1 EFVETKTDD
10 KGNTK
15 HIYKKKTTPTPAVV
29 TEYVDE
35 DGKTIAPKEDGTQP
49 NKDIEGYEFVETK
62 TDDKGNTKH
71 IYKKKTTPTPAVVT
85 EYVDED
91 GKTIAPKEN
100 GTQPNKDIDDYEFVR
115 TETDDKGN
123 TKHIYKKKTT
133 PTPAVV
139 TEYVDEDGNPI
150 YLEEKGKHD
159 KKDIPNY
166 EYVKTYTDKDG
177 NTVHVYRLKQNPTTS
192 VETRYVDENGFE
204 ISGTLVGRNS
214 SKAIPGYE
222 ILRTEIDS
230 NGNIIYVY
238 RRKASDSQKVTKYL
252 DKNGNEISKST
263 KGDNP
268 KKDIDGY
275 EFVRTETDANGN
287 TIYIYK
293 KKTTS
298 PTTDVVTEYVDE
310 NGNTIATKVNG
321 TKPNKDIKGYEFVRT
336 ETDANGNTIYI
347 YKKKT
352 TSPTTD
358 VVTEYVDEDGN
369 TIAPKTSITGI
380 NDAVILAF
388 GSAIAL
394 LKIRKYKSYNIRKK

>member
-1 EFVETKTDD
+1 MD
-10 KGNTK
+10 
-15 HIYKKKTTPTPAVV
+15 
-29 TEYVDE
+29 
-35 DGKTIAPKEDGTQP
+35 Q
-49 NKDIEGYEFVETK
+49 
-62 TDDKGNTKH
+62 
-71 IYKKKTTPTPAVVT
+71 
-85 EYVDED
+85 
-91 GKTIAPKEN
+91 
-100 GTQPNKDIDDYEFVR
+100 
-115 TETDDKGN
+115 
-123 TKHIYKKKTT
+123 
-133 PTPAVV
+133 
-139 TEYVDEDGNPI
+139 DGNPI

-177 NTVHVYRLKQNPTTS
+177 NIVHVYKLKQNPTTS
-192 VETRYVDENGFE
+192 VETRYVDENGLE
-204 ISGTLVGRNS
+204 ISDTLVGRNP
-214 SKAIPGYE
+214 SKEIPGFE

-230 NGNIIYVY
+230 DGNIIYVY
-238 RRKASDSQKVTKYL
+238 RRKTSESQKVTKYV
-252 DKNGNEISKST
+252 DENGNEISKST

-321 TKPNKDIKGYEFVRT
+321 TKPNKDIDGYEFVRT

-369 TIAPKTSITGI
+369 TIAPKTGITGLD
-380 NDAVILAF
+380 DAVILAF

-394 LKIRKYKSYNIRKK
+394 LKIRKSKSYNIRKK

>member
-1 EFVETKTDD
+1 
-10 KGNTK
+10 
-15 HIYKKKTTPTPAVV
+15 
-29 TEYVDE
+29 
-35 DGKTIAPKEDGTQP
+35 PKENGTQP
-49 NKDIEGYEFVETK
+49 NKDIEGYEFVRTEK
-62 TDDKGNTKH
+62 DDKGNTKH
-71 IYKKKTTPTPAVVT
+71 IYKKVTPTPDVVT
-85 EYVDED
+85 DYVDEN
-91 GKTIAPKEN
+91 GKTIAPQET
-100 GTQPNKDIDDYEFVR
+100 GTKDKKDIKGYEFVR
-115 TETDDKGN
+115 TEKDDKGN
-123 TKHIYKKKTT
+123 TKHIYKRKTTSPTT
-133 PTPAVV
+133 PTTDVV
-139 TEYVDEDGNPI
+139 T
-150 YLEEKGKHD
+150 KF
-159 KKDIPNY
+159 
-166 EYVKTYTDKDG
+166 
-177 NTVHVYRLKQNPTTS
+177 
-192 VETRYVDENGFE
+192 VDENGFV
-204 ISGTLVGRNS
+204 ISGTLVGRNP

-238 RRKASDSQKVTKYL
+238 RRKTSESQKVTKYV

-321 TKPNKDIKGYEFVRT
+321 TKPNKDIDGYEFVRT
-336 ETDANGNTIYI
+336 ETDANGNTKYI

-369 TIAPKTSITGI
+369 TIAPKTGITGLD
-380 NDAVILAF
+380 DAVILAF

-394 LKIRKYKSYNIRKK
+394 LKIRKSKSYNIRKK